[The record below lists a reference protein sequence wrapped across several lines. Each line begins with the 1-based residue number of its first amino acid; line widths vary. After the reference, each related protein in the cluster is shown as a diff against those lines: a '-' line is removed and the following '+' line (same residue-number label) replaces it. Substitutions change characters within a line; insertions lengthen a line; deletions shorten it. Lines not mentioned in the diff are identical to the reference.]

1 MVPCTGGTDNDT
13 GLFFPDFPSAADYC
27 MEKVIPY
34 LFEEDA
40 SGNYETTVWGQ
51 FEYRKLLY
59 YKGFPGMSKPVFSV
73 SVCSSVKIKGRDCGT
88 INGHEESLSIRT
100 LMKDARDI
108 LVRLTDTYILY
119 NSQICLTGSN
129 PLSST
134 SCS

>member
-1 MVPCTGGTDNDT
+1 M
-13 GLFFPDFPSAADYC
+13 
-27 MEKVIPY
+27 
-34 LFEEDA
+34 
-40 SGNYETTVWGQ
+40 
-51 FEYRKLLY
+51 Y
-59 YKGFPGMSKPVFSV
+59 YKGFPGMSTPVFSV

-100 LMKDARDI
+100 LMKDAREI

-119 NSQICLTGSN
+119 NSQICFTGSN